1 MKFWQ
6 RALFVICTRVA
17 SLHSC
22 YMKNAL
28 VFSQSEARNY
38 FIYTRN
44 GIITVCVVKSQVSFS
59 NLTSPTWIETY
70 CEILFSR
77 NSLGN
82 LYLWE
87 DSYSH
92 PPYPVYRSTESVFKT
107 WIYAFVV
114 VENRER
120 STFRRSEILIFIY
133 YWKTLFES
141 MGWKGELVFQNRRF
155 CKEANMCYIKIN
167 WKNIFFNCCLNFQG
181 HLSFDAGFKT
191 TLQTPLYVSSAIVSY
206 LQPF

>member
-1 MKFWQ
+1 MHQPVGRMQFEVFEKFTSAFVHQIPVEVMLLNINNLHVKASHKVKTDKKFW
-6 RALFVICTRVA
+6 RRVVFVICTRDA
-17 SLHSC
+17 SLHSR

-87 DSYSH
+87 DSFSH
-92 PPYPVYRSTESVFKT
+92 PLYPVYRSTESVFKT

-114 VENRER
+114 VENHER

-133 YWKTLFES
+133 Y
-141 MGWKGELVFQNRRF
+141 
-155 CKEANMCYIKIN
+155 
-167 WKNIFFNCCLNFQG
+167 
-181 HLSFDAGFKT
+181 
-191 TLQTPLYVSSAIVSY
+191 
-206 LQPF
+206 